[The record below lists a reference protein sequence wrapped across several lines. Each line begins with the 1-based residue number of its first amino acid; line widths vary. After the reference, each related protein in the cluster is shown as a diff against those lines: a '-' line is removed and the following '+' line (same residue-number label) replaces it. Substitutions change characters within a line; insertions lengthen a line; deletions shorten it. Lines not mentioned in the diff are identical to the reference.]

1 MPSSQKDN
9 DRVIEKF
16 SRRKD
21 CEQIMSVKKDLKYL
35 KMQEVGLPGN
45 RSIFVNTSL
54 FLCPYYCMLWSKCKR
69 LHDLG
74 KISNLY
80 ISSGIIK
87 VKISENR
94 NLISITHTQ
103 DFVKYFPEVDLL
115 PTS

>member
-21 CEQIMSVKKDLKYL
+21 CEQIMSVKKDLKHL

-45 RSIFVNTSL
+45 RSIFINTS
-54 FLCPYYCMLWSKCKR
+54 LCPYYRMLWSKCKR

-74 KISNLY
+74 KISNFY
-80 ISSGIIK
+80 ISIGTI
-87 VKISENR
+87 
-94 NLISITHTQ
+94 
-103 DFVKYFPEVDLL
+103 
-115 PTS
+115 